1 MPLFFNQVMMN
12 YKQFIAVLLCAL
24 VLSGC
29 GFKLKKASVLPQ
41 ELRYLTVT
49 SDDAKSALYR
59 QLKKQLIKAKV
70 DFSDNANGRQANSP
84 QLILNRDKLDR
95 RTLSL
100 FKNGQVAE
108 YELTYH
114 VAYQLIRPGE
124 KLVQQKFELYR
135 TYQDDPNQA
144 LAKAKELDI
153 ILAEMRLQASD
164 RIIRELSQL

>member
-1 MPLFFNQVMMN
+1 MPLLLNKVTRY
-12 YKQFIAVLLCAL
+12 YKQNIAILLCSV

-41 ELRYLTVT
+41 EFKYLTVT
-49 SDDAKSALYR
+49 AIDANSALYR
-59 QLKKQLIKAKV
+59 QLKKQLVNAKV
-70 DFSDNANGRQANSP
+70 DLSEDAIGRQANSP
-84 QLILNRDKLDR
+84 HLVLNKDKLDR

-114 VAYQLIRPGE
+114 VAYEVLRPSQE
-124 KLVQQKFELYR
+124 PVKQYFELYR
-135 TYQDDPNQA
+135 TYQDDPNKA

-153 ILAEMRLQASD
+153 ILAEMRLQASH
-164 RIIRELSQL
+164 RIVRELSQL

>member
-1 MPLFFNQVMMN
+1 MPLLFNKVMTY
-12 YKQFIAVLLCAL
+12 YKQIIAILLCSV

-41 ELRYLTVT
+41 ELKYLTVAA
-49 SDDAKSALYR
+49 DDANSALYR
-59 QLKKQLIKAKV
+59 QLKKQLVNAKV
-70 DFSDNANGRQANSP
+70 DLSEDAIGRQANSP
-84 QLILNRDKLDR
+84 HLVLHKDKLDR

-114 VAYQLIRPGE
+114 VSYQLVRPGQDTV
-124 KLVQQKFELYR
+124 KQNFELYR
-135 TYQDDPNQA
+135 TYQDDPNKA

-153 ILAEMRLQASD
+153 ILSEMRLQASH

>member
-1 MPLFFNQVMMN
+1 MPLLFNKVMTY
-12 YKQFIAVLLCAL
+12 YKQIIAILLCSVA
-24 VLSGC
+24 LSGC

-41 ELRYLTVT
+41 ELKYLTVAA
-49 SDDAKSALYR
+49 DDANSALYR
-59 QLKKQLIKAKV
+59 QLKKQLVNAKV
-70 DFSDNANGRQANSP
+70 DLSEDAIGRQANSP
-84 QLILNRDKLDR
+84 HLILHKDKLDR

-114 VAYQLIRPGE
+114 VTYQLVRPGQDTV
-124 KLVQQKFELYR
+124 KQNFELYR
-135 TYQDDPNQA
+135 TYQDDPNKA

-153 ILAEMRLQASD
+153 ILAEMRLQASH

>member
-1 MPLFFNQVMMN
+1 MTY
-12 YKQFIAVLLCAL
+12 YKQIIAVLLCSVA
-24 VLSGC
+24 LSGC

-49 SDDAKSALYR
+49 ADDVNSALYR
-59 QLKKQLIKAKV
+59 QLKKQLVNAKV
-70 DFSDNANGRQANSP
+70 DLSENAKGRQANSP
-84 QLILNRDKLDR
+84 HLVLHKDKLDR

-100 FKNGQVAE
+100 FNNGQVAE

-114 VAYQLIRPGE
+114 VTYQLVRPGQDTV
-124 KLVQQKFELYR
+124 KQNFELYR
-135 TYQDDPNQA
+135 TYQDDPNKA

-153 ILAEMRLQASD
+153 ILAEMRLQASH

>member
-1 MPLFFNQVMMN
+1 MPLLFKKVMTY
-12 YKQFIAVLLCAL
+12 YKQIIAVMLCSV

-41 ELRYLTVT
+41 EFKYLTVT
-49 SDDAKSALYR
+49 ADDANSALYR
-59 QLKKQLIKAKV
+59 QLKKQLVNAKV
-70 DFSDNANGRQANSP
+70 DLSEDAVGRQANSP
-84 QLILNRDKLDR
+84 HFILNKDKLDR

-114 VAYQLIRPGE
+114 VAYQLVRPGQDTV
-124 KLVQQKFELYR
+124 KQNFELYR
-135 TYQDDPNQA
+135 TYQDDPNKA

-153 ILAEMRLQASD
+153 ILAEMRLQASH
-164 RIIRELSQL
+164 RILRELSQL

>member
-1 MPLFFNQVMMN
+1 MPLLFNKVMTY
-12 YKQFIAVLLCAL
+12 YKQIIAILLCSVA
-24 VLSGC
+24 LSGC

-41 ELRYLTVT
+41 ELKYLTVAA
-49 SDDAKSALYR
+49 DDANSALYR
-59 QLKKQLIKAKV
+59 QLKKQLVNAKV
-70 DFSDNANGRQANSP
+70 DLSEDAIGRQANSP
-84 QLILNRDKLDR
+84 HLVLHKDKLDR

-114 VAYQLIRPGE
+114 VSYQLVRPGQE
-124 KLVQQKFELYR
+124 TVKQNFELYR
-135 TYQDDPNQA
+135 TYQDDPNKA

-153 ILAEMRLQASD
+153 ILAEMRLQASH